1 MKMIRHDYKFMQ
13 TVLVLRPIF
22 VQSSHEQLGGA
33 GGLEQGAASPGCGCN
48 KECPFRSDDIKRARV
63 TGNPAAKA
71 APICVLFAAWLKP
84 RPDTNRPVIGRL
96 HTKHHEA
103 IILRRSILRQII

>member
-48 KECPFRSDDIKRARV
+48 KECPFRSDDISGLEKYS
-63 TGNPAAKA
+63 G
-71 APICVLFAAWLKP
+71 
-84 RPDTNRPVIGRL
+84 
-96 HTKHHEA
+96 
-103 IILRRSILRQII
+103 